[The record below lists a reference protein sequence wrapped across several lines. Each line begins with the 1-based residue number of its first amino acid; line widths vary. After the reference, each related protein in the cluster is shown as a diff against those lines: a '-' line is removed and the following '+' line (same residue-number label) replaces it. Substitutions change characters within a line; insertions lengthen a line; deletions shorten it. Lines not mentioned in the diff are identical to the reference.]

1 MFSIIF
7 VDSFIFIA
15 KVAIFT
21 YTGLFVNPSYTEGW
35 VIFGITVTMYIYES
49 IHSVNDTYE
58 QLFLQTKKVCKRKG
72 KQLRIMCHLYKKEV
86 EGAGIPVDLY
96 KYIVYTL
103 KPIRIEVFV
112 SIIKICII
120 IFGLYISLGILV
132 NFDGF
137 QELNV
142 VTQTA
147 TTIVVSFVPKILK
160 RMCSLNTRRTI
171 LRKRRKI
178 DELVDSYLVYTGINM
193 DQENILERPV
203 SERYPIRTI

>member
-1 MFSIIF
+1 M
-7 VDSFIFIA
+7 
-15 KVAIFT
+15 
-21 YTGLFVNPSYTEGW
+21 
-35 VIFGITVTMYIYES
+35 
-49 IHSVNDTYE
+49 
-58 QLFLQTKKVCKRKG
+58 
-72 KQLRIMCHLYKKEV
+72 
-86 EGAGIPVDLY
+86 
-96 KYIVYTL
+96 
-103 KPIRIEVFV
+103 FV

>member
-1 MFSIIF
+1 
-7 VDSFIFIA
+7 
-15 KVAIFT
+15 
-21 YTGLFVNPSYTEGW
+21 
-35 VIFGITVTMYIYES
+35 
-49 IHSVNDTYE
+49 
-58 QLFLQTKKVCKRKG
+58 
-72 KQLRIMCHLYKKEV
+72 LYKKEV